1 MNSAELQ
8 KNKDTEDTEPKWT
21 FWNSFEKSE
30 TVAWGEH
37 KWTGRGRRNKWFCF
51 LWWAQ
56 TNDHRAGAGSKCFC
70 DPRGRVTGFSGYI
83 QYLSSAV
90 TKYTGIRLLDDNPHF
105 VSETLIVVRKKI
117 LKAFLL
123 FLWSIFCRNVSRNAA
138 GRDICRLYKHSSFYF
153 KVSLK

>member
-8 KNKDTEDTEPKWT
+8 KNKDTEDTEPKWK
-21 FWNSFEKSE
+21 SFEKSE

-37 KWTGRGRRNKWFCF
+37 KWTGRGRRNKCFCF

-70 DPRGRVTGFSGYI
+70 DPRGWVTGFSGYI

-105 VSETLIVVRKKI
+105 VSETLIVVRKKY
-117 LKAFLL
+117 
-123 FLWSIFCRNVSRNAA
+123 W
-138 GRDICRLYKHSSFYF
+138 KHFSFFSEAYF
-153 KVSLK
+153 AEMCLEMQLSGKYADYINIHHFTSK